1 MGVLVFDSVI
11 FSLTLYKAFTTGR
24 GIRLLDVIVRDGA
37 SCSILSCVL
46 SLMSFHAG
54 TMYYSYEA
62 ASRFVK
68 ENMLTVF

>member
-1 MGVLVFDSVI
+1 MLVFDSVI

-24 GIRLLDVIVRDGA
+24 GIRLLDVIVRDGV
-37 SCSILSCVL
+37 SCSILSGL
-46 SLMSFHAG
+46 MSLMLYYAG